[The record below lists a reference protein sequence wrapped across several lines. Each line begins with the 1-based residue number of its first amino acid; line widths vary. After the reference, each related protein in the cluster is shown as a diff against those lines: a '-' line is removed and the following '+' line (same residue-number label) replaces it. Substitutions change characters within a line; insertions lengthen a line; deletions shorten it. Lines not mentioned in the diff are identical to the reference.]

1 MKSLSLRSRQ
11 FFYLRE
17 LLVVAMLFLGANVLF
32 AIDATIDGIKYTL
45 TSSGSDYTA
54 TVNKIEA
61 SNTASEIEIP
71 SSVNYNSRE
80 YKVIEISS
88 SSFSGCKSVKK
99 VTIPPTVT
107 KIGSYAFSSCSS
119 LVSVSLREGLQSID
133 YYAFRGCVS
142 LTQIELNEGLQSI
155 GNNAFEGCV
164 GLTSINLP
172 QTLQELGRQA
182 FKDTSIEAIEVPST
196 FSTLVDYGVPVRKI
210 GVGENL
216 NNSLTLDNGDY
227 VCPVLT
233 IQNYDK
239 VALDVKLKKHFQ
251 RLNLNVKTADVTSSS
266 ASGGFFYRS
275 YTLASTE
282 IDTLYIG
289 PSMRELPEYFFYS
302 SFLGQNTWNIGQYQ
316 YAKVNVMVLDKDLSK
331 DAQITVN
338 AHVCWAPFT
347 TPEEYQNICPLDNA
361 PGASTLIVPKG
372 YSRKYLM
379 CKNWNRFSNIVE
391 AEAGEF
397 DKVLGSGYKLGDVN
411 GDGVV
416 DLADAVLLIDY
427 IQHGAPD
434 DFDIARGDLDKDG
447 ELTVADVTMI
457 INIAKT
463 QE

>member
-11 FFYLRE
+11 FFCLRE

-45 TSSGSDYTA
+45 TSANSTYTA
-54 TVNKIEA
+54 TVA
-61 SNTASEIEIP
+61 GLDDSNTATEIEIP
-71 SSVNYNSRE
+71 SSVSYNNRE
-80 YKVIEISS
+80 YKVVGMASSSFSKSSLKRVVLSEGLEAISNNAFYNCVNLSEITIPTTLKEISS
-88 SSFSGCKSVKK
+88 S
-99 VTIPPTVT
+99 
-107 KIGSYAFSSCSS
+107 AFGNCTS
-119 LVSVSLREGLQSID
+119 LKNIS
-133 YYAFRGCVS
+133 
-142 LTQIELNEGLQSI
+142 LNEGLQSI
-155 GNNAFEGCV
+155 GSNAFKGCV
-164 GLTSINLP
+164 GLISINLP

-182 FKDTSIEAIEVPST
+182 FSDTSIESIEVPST

-239 VALDVKLKKHFQ
+239 VTLDIKLKKHFQ

-266 ASGGFFYRS
+266 ASGGFYYRS

-282 IDTLYIG
+282 IDSLYIG